1 MFLTAVYI
9 YVFQDSKLIKKQVD
23 QRVSAMFL
31 HPHYNVLP
39 KSHDHDTTDH
49 NIPLSLGI

>member
-9 YVFQDSKLIKKQVD
+9 YVFQDSKLIKNKLINVCQPCFHIP
-23 QRVSAMFL
+23 R
-31 HPHYNVLP
+31 YNVLP
-39 KSHDHDTTDH
+39 KSRDHDTTDH